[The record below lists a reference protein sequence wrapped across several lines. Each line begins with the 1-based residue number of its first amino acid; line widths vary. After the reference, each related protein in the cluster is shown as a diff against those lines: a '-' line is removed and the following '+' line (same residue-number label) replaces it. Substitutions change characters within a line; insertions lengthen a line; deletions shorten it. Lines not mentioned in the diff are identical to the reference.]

1 MIEELERVGFVQN
14 VPQFKWDHYVLPSLQ
29 TFKKLYGNTDV
40 PYYFVVLERGESWPK
55 LAWGKRLGLTV
66 TVMRVGRAYASQMA
80 GSKEE
85 LEKLEFCFST
95 IAERDW
101 TEKILPS
108 FRIHQREFGH
118 CIIGRGFKV
127 PSCHPWPTKAW
138 EMPLG
143 HIANNVRMGRTYV
156 EQVSRDKE
164 ILVTVGFAWNRDK
177 GVWNQQIIPGI
188 RGYAEVFEKGHI
200 PQRFV
205 VPSEEPWPRS
215 TWGMQIGAVLNRIWH
230 NGTYLGYFGRD
241 ADKLDA
247 WGVNLKLST
256 RAWEK
261 RIVPLLDIYAT
272 QSGSDGGEGI
282 PDDFVIPSETLW
294 PEEVWG
300 LRLGLMVA
308 RNVSRSA
315 VVEPWELPASYERS
329 SLTSHE

>member
-40 PYYFVVLERGESWPK
+40 PYYFVVPERGESWPK

-108 FRIHQREFGH
+108 FRIHQQEFGH
-118 CIIGRGFKV
+118 CIVGRGFKV

-138 EMPLG
+138 GMSLG
-143 HIANNVRMGRTYV
+143 AVVNDVRTRTAYV
-156 EQVSRDKE
+156 ELAARDKD
-164 ILVTVGFAWNRDK
+164 ILATLGFAWNR
-177 GVWNQQIIPGI
+177 GEAAWNQQIIPGI
-188 RGYAEVFEKGHI
+188 RVYAEVFKNCKI
-200 PQRFV
+200 PYRFV
-205 VPSEEPWPRS
+205 VPSEEAWPRS
-215 TWGMQIGAVLNRIWH
+215 
-230 NGTYLGYFGRD
+230 
-241 ADKLDA
+241 A
-247 WGVNLKLST
+247 W
-256 RAWEK
+256 
-261 RIVPLLDIYAT
+261 AT
-272 QSGSDGGEGI
+272 ESGSDGGEGI

-300 LRLGLMVA
+300 LRLGLIVA

-329 SLTSHE
+329 SLTSRE